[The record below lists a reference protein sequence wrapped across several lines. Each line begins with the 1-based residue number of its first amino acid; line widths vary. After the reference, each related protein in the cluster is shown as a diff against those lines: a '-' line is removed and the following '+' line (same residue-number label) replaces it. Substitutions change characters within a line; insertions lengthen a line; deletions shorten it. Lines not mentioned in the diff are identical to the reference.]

1 MNAARRGEGSAAPP
15 SRSRR
20 ASASSSVSCWATRA
34 TSVET
39 SIAATSA
46 AGMIGPNSRR
56 IRPGRGNPRVRGQHS
71 QAPTIATGRIGTPAR
86 FATSAKPLCT
96 SPSRPSRVRVPS
108 GKIVTA
114 PPPRS
119 LRMIVFIAATDEASR
134 SIGTA
139 SRAEMIAPNGPQR
152 KSELRARLD
161 SRRSQTR
168 PRSSGSRL
176 LWWEE
181 RTSRPPS
188 RGNGSANR

>member
-20 ASASSSVSCWATRA
+20 AAASSSVSCPVTKA
-34 TSVET
+34 TSVEA

-46 AGMIGPNSRR
+46 AGMTGPNSRR
-56 IRPGRGNPRVRGQHS
+56 ILPGSGSKRVRGQHS

-86 FATSAKPLCT
+86 FATRAKPLCT
-96 SPSRPSRVRVPS
+96 SPSLPSRVRVPS

-134 SIGTA
+134 SIGIA
-139 SRAEMIAPNGPQR
+139 SRAEMIAPNGPQLN
-152 KSELRARLD
+152 SELRAKLD

-168 PRSSGSRL
+168 PRRSGSRL

-188 RGNGSANR
+188 RGNGSAKR